1 MDHPRFQ
8 MYGALVEHAI
18 RLRDRTDSC
27 FIPVGKIRP
36 DDGPWILRDV
46 CDPSLG
52 NHLPAV
58 RSGSL
63 PHLDHPV
70 GMLQNPCVMIDDDDG
85 IPIRPQIVH
94 HAGQPLEI
102 MGVQADRRLIE
113 NIQHAGRPVANRPC
127 ELHPL
132 TFTCGKR

>member
-1 MDHPRFQ
+1 MF
-8 MYGALVEHAI
+8 AI
-18 RLRDRTDSC
+18 LA
-27 FIPVGKIRP
+27 
-36 DDGPWILRDV
+36 
-46 CDPSLG
+46 LG
-52 NHLPAV
+52 NHRPAV

-102 MGVQADRRLIE
+102 MGCKPIDGSSRTYSTPVVRLRT
-113 NIQHAGRPVANRPC
+113 ALASCAR
-127 ELHPL
+127 
-132 TFTCGKR
+132 